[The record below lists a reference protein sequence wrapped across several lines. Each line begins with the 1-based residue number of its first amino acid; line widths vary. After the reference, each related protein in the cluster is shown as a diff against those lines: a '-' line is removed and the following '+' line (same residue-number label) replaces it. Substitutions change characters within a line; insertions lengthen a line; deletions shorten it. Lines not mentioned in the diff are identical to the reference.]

1 MSSNMHKNK
10 PLRLL
15 MTVSTYKP
23 HLDGVQFVT
32 SYLAEGLAAKGHD
45 VTVLTRAYPNLPD
58 EEVIHGVAVK
68 RLSVN
73 SSLLHSS
80 GDKAVFYEYI
90 CQQQDNYDVLVNVC
104 TQAPLTDWT
113 LPVIH
118 CIKKPVVL
126 HLHSMW
132 KFGLRKSDFT
142 FFKVFAAKL
151 LGNLRWGWYFVRY
164 ASAFKKYSAVLQL
177 HEKDSACRFFKR
189 FYGIDSTI
197 LENAAEQSFFFQEGI
212 QKKKTIV
219 YVANYMK
226 GKNQKR
232 CVDLFM
238 RSGIQE
244 DWTLLLLGSKESGYY
259 RELRKYCEER
269 YPEALDKRI
278 QLLVGVD
285 RSRLC
290 EMVKESSLF
299 MMTSLTEAFP
309 ISIIEAMAA
318 KVPYISTDVGIVKH
332 LGGGVIARSDE
343 AFIAYLQKYTQDDA
357 ARERLAQQA
366 YDEALQHYQI
376 ADKVDQLEQLLQQL
390 ASKGQKE

>member
-1 MSSNMHKNK
+1 MKI
-10 PLRLL
+10 LY
-15 MTVSTYKP
+15 TVSTYKP
-23 HLDGVQFVT
+23 HMDGIQFVT
-32 SYLAEGLAAKGHD
+32 SYLAEGLAARGH
-45 VTVLTRAYPNLPD
+45 TVDLIA
-58 EEVIHGVAVK
+58 
-68 RLSVN
+68 
-73 SSLLHSS
+73 
-80 GDKAVFYEYI
+80 YEYPELTDKKEEMI
-90 CQQQDNYDVLVNVC
+90 SGVHVMRFAAKTVHMQHKGDPEAYRNFILTHQDEYDVMINVGSQ
-104 TQAPLTDWT
+104 TAFTDWL
-113 LPVIH
+113 LPIMDQ
-118 CIKKPVVL
+118 IRIPKVL
-126 HLHSMW
+126 HLHSVW
-132 KFGLRKSDFT
+132 EFTLHKHDLASLRYL
-142 FFKVFAAKL
+142 AAKL